1 MIESPSLVDEVS
13 ALFDLRPDLM
23 QNPYPLYARMRQ
35 EAPFLKHRAVVSV
48 SRYRDVEKIL
58 LDTSNFSNYQYA
70 GSRVDDIVNRAP
82 EEKRQ
87 ILRDTM
93 YFFGRWMTSMD
104 PPEHTRLRGLV
115 HKVFTPRRVADM
127 RPTIESIVDR
137 LVARARGKGTIEFMD
152 DFAYGLPMYV
162 IGEMLGAEERD
173 LDRIRHWALVMATFQ
188 GTNMSNFE
196 ETHDAMA
203 EFRAYVRELV
213 AIRRRQPHTDLL
225 AAMLAVEDKGDRLT
239 DYELEGMFTVLFFAG
254 HETTTNLMGNG
265 LLALL
270 RNPDQ
275 LTLLREEPGLIG
287 NAVEEILRYDTSVQ
301 SLTRLPKRDTVVNGE
316 LIPEGTTVRVFLG
329 AAGRDPD
336 RYPEP
341 EKFDIRREDLRHLS
355 FNIGPHYCLG
365 QALARLEAQ
374 IAIGTFVREFPQMQL
389 AGEAP
394 FRPNM
399 VQRRPAQLPIALN
412 A

>member
-1 MIESPSLVDEVS
+1 MIATPSLADELS
-13 ALFDLRPDLM
+13 GLFDLRPDLI
-23 QNPYPLYARMRQ
+23 QDPYPLYARMRE
-35 EAPFLKHRAVVSV
+35 EAPFMRHRAVISV

-58 LDTSNFSNYQYA
+58 LDTRNFSNYQYA

-82 EEKRQ
+82 EDKRQ

-115 HKVFTPRRVADM
+115 HKVFTPRRVAEM
-127 RPTIESIVDR
+127 RPTIEAIVER
-137 LVARARGKGTIEFMD
+137 LVARAREKETIEFMD
-152 DFAYGLPMYV
+152 DFAYGLPMFV
-162 IGEMLGAEERD
+162 IGDMLGADVED
-173 LDRIRHWALVMATFQ
+173 LDRIRDWATVMATFQ
-188 GTNMSNFE
+188 GTNMANFE
-196 ETHDAMA
+196 ETHAAMA

-213 AIRRRQPHTDLL
+213 EVRRRSAHTDLL
-225 AAMLAVEDKGDRLT
+225 AAMLAVEDQGDRLT

-270 RNPDQ
+270 KHPDQ
-275 LTLLREEPGLIG
+275 LRALQADPSLIG
-287 NAVEEILRYDTSVQ
+287 GAVEEILRYDTSVQ
-301 SLTRLPKRDTVVNGE
+301 TLHRLPVRDMVVSGE
-316 LIPEGTTVRVFLG
+316 EIPEGTTVRLFMG

-336 RYPEP
+336 RYPDP
-341 EKFDIRREDLRHLS
+341 EQFDIRREDNRHLS

-374 IAIGTFVREFPQMQL
+374 IAIDAVVRAFPRMEL
-389 AGEAP
+389 AGDAP
-394 FRPNM
+394 FRLNM
-399 VQRRPAQLPIALN
+399 VQRRPAKLPLALHP
-412 A
+412 